1 MIQASQH
8 FHLLA
13 YPEKGC
19 HQPLDIYFQQQSF
32 GFVQHYHMQALKAGT
47 GQEAEL
53 FGKNVTCPEVFRIA
67 SKLLGK
73 VCFLKLMPGVVEILF
88 DFW

>member
-1 MIQASQH
+1 MGVRFSGVSIKRGSTVSVSCPCCVIQVSQH

-19 HQPLDIYFQQQSF
+19 HHPLDIYFQQQSF
-32 GFVQHYHMQALKAGT
+32 GFVQHYHMQALKAGA

-53 FGKNVTCPEVFRIA
+53 LGKNVTYPESI
-67 SKLLGK
+67 
-73 VCFLKLMPGVVEILF
+73 
-88 DFW
+88 